1 MAFAPHHRRDGG
13 GLYSFSSRPRAVE
26 SRPRYREPPAARS
39 MQRAHGNIM
48 YDRRVVRGNTYGRH
62 VLPPTGRPDPAE
74 TRRQPAVRQRSP
86 AQRAAREQLRG
97 SSPEAL
103 LGRKHVHMQTERYLE
118 ELSEVLVSENAECQ
132 TDAFLDRPASP
143 LFVPAKS
150 GKDVATQIEEGDL
163 FDFDVEVQPVLE
175 VLVGKVMEQSLLE
188 VMEEEELA
196 SLKAQQRTFEELRNS
211 RLAEVQRLQEQER
224 RHSQERERRIAQQ
237 KEVLRKEKETAEKI
251 AARAITQQYLAGL
264 QPAVFSSLRGHGFFY
279 DPVERDVET
288 NFLPWLMAEVND
300 TLRKR
305 STARQTLD
313 NLIQDVCRKRVEA
326 FMELEAQQHTNDP

>member
-1 MAFAPHHRRDGG
+1 
-13 GLYSFSSRPRAVE
+13 
-26 SRPRYREPPAARS
+26 
-39 MQRAHGNIM
+39 
-48 YDRRVVRGNTYGRH
+48 
-62 VLPPTGRPDPAE
+62 
-74 TRRQPAVRQRSP
+74 
-86 AQRAAREQLRG
+86 
-97 SSPEAL
+97 
-103 LGRKHVHMQTERYLE
+103 MQTERYLE

-150 GKDVATQIEEGDL
+150 GKDVATQIEQGDL

-326 FMELEAQQHTNDP
+326 FMELEAQQHTDDT

>member
-1 MAFAPHHRRDGG
+1 
-13 GLYSFSSRPRAVE
+13 
-26 SRPRYREPPAARS
+26 
-39 MQRAHGNIM
+39 
-48 YDRRVVRGNTYGRH
+48 
-62 VLPPTGRPDPAE
+62 
-74 TRRQPAVRQRSP
+74 
-86 AQRAAREQLRG
+86 
-97 SSPEAL
+97 
-103 LGRKHVHMQTERYLE
+103 
-118 ELSEVLVSENAECQ
+118 
-132 TDAFLDRPASP
+132 
-143 LFVPAKS
+143 
-150 GKDVATQIEEGDL
+150 
-163 FDFDVEVQPVLE
+163 
-175 VLVGKVMEQSLLE
+175 MEQSLLE

-326 FMELEAQQHTNDP
+326 FMELEAQQHTDDT